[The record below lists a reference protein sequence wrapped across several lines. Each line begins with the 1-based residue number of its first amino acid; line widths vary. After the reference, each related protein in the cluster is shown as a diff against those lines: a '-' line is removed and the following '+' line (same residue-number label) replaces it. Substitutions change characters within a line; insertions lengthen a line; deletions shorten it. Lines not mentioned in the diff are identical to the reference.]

1 MQGFSFGDIAKH
13 CFISADLLLPW
24 FIDVKMAVF
33 QCPEVA
39 WQFQIPTRF
48 PAVKQE
54 LIVVKKL
61 KKTAYLDELDAARKP
76 LVVSIS

>member
-1 MQGFSFGDIAKH
+1 
-13 CFISADLLLPW
+13 
-24 FIDVKMAVF
+24 
-33 QCPEVA
+33 
-39 WQFQIPTRF
+39 
-48 PAVKQE
+48 VKQE